1 MAPSSHFRSPAVDG
15 ALDAVAT
22 RLRQSTAIVLTGD
35 DPRGR
40 PAGQGAA
47 VVWSADGL
55 LLTNAH
61 VARGSRA
68 LVELP
73 DGRRL
78 AARTVARDPSHD
90 LAALRV
96 DPGTIP
102 LAPAPTGDRDTLRPG
117 AMVLAFGH
125 PLGVSNALA
134 IGVLHG
140 TRAPLLRHT
149 SAGTPEPLLCA
160 DIRLAPGNSGGP
172 LADAGGRVIG
182 INTLIANGLGYAVPI
197 DRARRFVAALSPRPR
212 LGLVLRPVEVRPR
225 GAAAPSA
232 ALLVL
237 EVAPGL
243 PADRAG
249 LLPGDVL
256 FALDGRPL
264 REPSDLLEVLA
275 AARPGAA
282 LTLEM
287 GRAGRRATRTLP
299 SPPFTRRESRA
310 A

>member
-1 MAPSSHFRSPAVDG
+1 MAPIPAFQGPAVDD

-22 RLRQSTAIVLTGD
+22 RLRQSTAIVLSRDGA
-35 DPRGR
+35 RGQ

-47 VVWSADGL
+47 VAWTADGL

-61 VARGSRA
+61 VARGPRA
-68 LVELP
+68 LVDLP

-78 AARTVARDPSHD
+78 AARTVARDPAHD

-96 DPGTIP
+96 DPGAAP
-102 LAPAPTGDRDTLRPG
+102 LVPALRGDRDALRPG

-125 PLGVSNALA
+125 PLGISNALA

-149 SAGTPEPLLCA
+149 RAATPEPLLCA

-172 LADAGGRVIG
+172 LADAAGRVVG
-182 INTLIANGLGYAVPI
+182 LNTLIANGLGYAVPI
-197 DRARRFVAALSPRPR
+197 DRARRFVAALAPRPR
-212 LGLVLRPVEVRPR
+212 LGLTVRPVAVRPR
-225 GAAAPSA
+225 GATAPDA

-256 FALDGRPL
+256 FALDGHPL
-264 REPSDLLEVLA
+264 RAPDDLLAALA
-275 AARPGAA
+275 AALPGT
-282 LTLEM
+282 TLPLDL
-287 GRAGRRATRTLP
+287 GRAGHRTTRHLTMDV
-299 SPPFTRRESRA
+299 SRA

>member
-1 MAPSSHFRSPAVDG
+1 MPPSASFRSPGVDD

-22 RLRQSTAIVLTGD
+22 RLRQSTAIILTEDGQ
-35 DPRGR
+35 RRR

-61 VARGSRA
+61 VARGARS
-68 LVELP
+68 LVDLP

-78 AARTVARDPSHD
+78 AARTVARDAAHD

-96 DPGTIP
+96 DPGAIP
-102 LAPAPTGDRDTLRPG
+102 LLPAPLGDRAALRPG

-125 PLGVSNALA
+125 PLGISNALA

-172 LADAGGRVIG
+172 LADAGGRVVG
-182 INTLIANGLGYAVPI
+182 INTLVAGGLGYAVPI
-197 DRARRFVAALSPRPR
+197 DRARRFVSALSPRSR
-212 LGLVLRPVEVRPR
+212 VGATIGL
-225 GAAAPSA
+225 
-232 ALLVL
+232 
-237 EVAPGL
+237 
-243 PADRAG
+243 
-249 LLPGDVL
+249 
-256 FALDGRPL
+256 
-264 REPSDLLEVLA
+264 
-275 AARPGAA
+275 
-282 LTLEM
+282 
-287 GRAGRRATRTLP
+287 
-299 SPPFTRRESRA
+299 
-310 A
+310 